1 MKIAQL
7 TSQKDHYH
15 AEAMG
20 TEVKEKT
27 KNTFEIIICAF
38 LGGKTCCRG
47 SGCFGEAKEA
57 LHIQLI
63 MHTWPRVKG
72 KVKGKVTAVT

>member
-27 KNTFEIIICAF
+27 KNIFEIIIYVF
-38 LGGKTCCRG
+38 LGGKICYRG
-47 SGCFGEAKEA
+47 SVCFGEAKEA